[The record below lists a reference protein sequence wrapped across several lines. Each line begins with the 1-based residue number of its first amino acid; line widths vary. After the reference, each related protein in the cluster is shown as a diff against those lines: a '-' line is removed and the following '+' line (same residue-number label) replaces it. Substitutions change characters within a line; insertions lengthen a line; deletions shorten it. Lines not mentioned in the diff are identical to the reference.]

1 MHLDMIMF
9 TEQRRS
15 SLARMKNLVVT
26 PKPVFEVNLTDDQKD
41 AFVPQYT
48 SLDEIKGE
56 VSITAICDM
65 SFDDIYITFEG
76 STSTFIEKV
85 ATTAPTN
92 GRTDA
97 FHNFIRLQQPMDPS
111 AFPNPRVFEAGK
123 MYKFS
128 FTFVVPDTLLPQACL
143 HPKKPGF
150 PEDGHMALP
159 PSLGDPLVASMGK
172 SLMDD
177 MAPDMGSIAYSIRC
191 RITNGQSANG
201 KYKTMAEGSKKLRI
215 IPAVEELPPL
225 DVIIEGDDRY
235 DYKMRQEKNI
245 RKGTFKGKLG
255 RLVVQSKQ
263 PHSLKLPYSRGP
275 DADSNPTTM
284 TTVNVRF
291 DPIEESFPPPGL
303 STLQAKLKVGTVF
316 TTVPMDELVT
326 KTSHFLYNSVRG
338 IYVDT
343 LNLSSRCLSNIEW
356 QKHTSLTSNT
366 SNHQDS
372 EIPSPSEAYNG
383 GSFYTAK
390 VVVPLTFPKGNKI
403 FVPSFNSCLISR
415 IYALDL
421 YLSIN
426 TPNATVID
434 PTVHLKLPIQVSSE
448 GNPHAVPTISAE
460 EQAAIAAREAN
471 AYFDPRS
478 VAPPSPQYT
487 ERARLD
493 GPPSRAMAGVMGD
506 NPQHSVRMN
515 RAQQRFQSL
524 SFEGE
529 EAAVAPPPDYEHI
542 GGGRRRSTS
551 NVPSPSRSP
560 RGT

>member
-1 MHLDMIMF
+1 
-9 TEQRRS
+9 
-15 SLARMKNLVVT
+15 
-26 PKPVFEVNLTDDQKD
+26 
-41 AFVPQYT
+41 
-48 SLDEIKGE
+48 
-56 VSITAICDM
+56 
-65 SFDDIYITFEG
+65 
-76 STSTFIEKV
+76 
-85 ATTAPTN
+85 
-92 GRTDA
+92 
-97 FHNFIRLQQPMDPS
+97 
-111 AFPNPRVFEAGK
+111 
-123 MYKFS
+123 
-128 FTFVVPDTLLPQACL
+128 
-143 HPKKPGF
+143 
-150 PEDGHMALP
+150 
-159 PSLGDPLVASMGK
+159 
-172 SLMDD
+172 
-177 MAPDMGSIAYSIRC
+177 
-191 RITNGQSANG
+191 
-201 KYKTMAEGSKKLRI
+201 MAEGSKKLRI

-245 RKGTFKGKLG
+245 KKGTFKGKLG

-460 EQAAIAAREAN
+460 VWFNRSRARSHISFLTRRLCADIDHPPQEQAAIAAREAN